1 MTDQKTTNDEPAE
14 NQTAENPTADGQ
26 TTDGQTTETSAQ
38 DQAGSDKAA
47 TDGAMDDILNDVLA
61 AAGAERV
68 TNDCHFTYYASQT
81 LRDHSRIFSL
91 SAFFPCI

>member
-14 NQTAENPTADGQ
+14 NQTA
-26 TTDGQTTETSAQ
+26 DGQTTETSAQ

-61 AAGAERV
+61 AAGAE
-68 TNDCHFTYYASQT
+68 TKGEAEAQGPLTAMIAE
-81 LRDHSRIFSL
+81 RDQL
-91 SAFFPCI
+91 